1 MSTTV
6 LTELRRSPLLAAG
19 LLVVLVLSLVALL
32 APLIAPF
39 DPHAIVGDA
48 FESPSSVHLLGTN
61 DAGSDIF
68 SQLVWGS
75 RSTLIVA
82 SAATALVLVIGVFLG
97 LLAGLWGGLAET
109 LVMRSAD
116 IILAVPAIPLLI
128 FIASLAGPSR
138 NVAILS
144 IGLLGW
150 PQVARVVRSQAL
162 SLRSR
167 GYIHATRGYGAGLLY
182 VLRRHLVPALG
193 PIIAANLAFM
203 AGLAV
208 TIEAGLAFLGL
219 GDPTTASWGA
229 MLERALRHQ
238 STYLSY
244 LWVWW
249 LLPAGT
255 AITVAVLGFT
265 FVGVGLEPR
274 FNPRWTRFS

>member
-1 MSTTV
+1 MSTLMV
-6 LTELRRSPLLAAG
+6 EARRSPLLAVG
-19 LLVVLVLSLVALL
+19 VIVVLALTTVAVF
-32 APLIAPF
+32 APVIAPF
-39 DPHAIVGDA
+39 DPKGIVGGSL
-48 FESPSSVHLLGTN
+48 EPPSARHLLGTN

-68 SQLVWGS
+68 SELVWGA

-82 SAATALVLVIGVFLG
+82 SLATTLVLVIGVLLG
-97 LLAGLWGGLAET
+97 LVAGLRGGLAET

-116 IILAVPAIPLLI
+116 VVLAIPAIPLLI

-138 NVAILS
+138 TVAILS

-150 PQVARVVRSQAL
+150 PQVARVVRSQTL

-167 GYIHATRGYGAGLLY
+167 GFIHAARGYGAGPFY
-182 VLRRHLVPALG
+182 TMRRHLIPALG

-208 TIEAGLAFLGL
+208 TIEAGLAFIGL

-229 MLERALRHQ
+229 MLERALRDQ
-238 STYLSY
+238 SIYMGAMWT
-244 LWVWW
+244 WW
-249 LLPAGT
+249 LLPAGL

-265 FVGVGLEPR
+265 FIGVGLEPR

>member
-1 MSTTV
+1 MSALV
-6 LTELRRSPLLAAG
+6 AEARRSPLLVAG
-19 LLVVLVLSLVALL
+19 LFVVSLLVLVALF
-32 APLIAPF
+32 APVIAPYE
-39 DPHAIVGDA
+39 PKAIVGNA
-48 FESPSSVHLLGTN
+48 LERPSSRHLLGTN

-68 SQLVWGS
+68 TEFIWGS

-82 SAATALVLVIGVFLG
+82 SAATALVLVIGVGLG
-97 LLAGLWGGLAET
+97 LAAGLRGGLAEVV
-109 LVMRSAD
+109 VMRCAD
-116 IILAVPAIPLLI
+116 VVLAIPAIPLLI

-167 GYIHATRGYGAGLLY
+167 GFIHAARGSGAGPIY
-182 VLRRHLVPALG
+182 VMRRHLVPALG

-208 TIEAGLAFLGL
+208 TIEAGLAFIGL
-219 GDPTTASWGA
+219 GDPTTVSWGS

-238 STYLSY
+238 SIYVSA

-249 LLPAGT
+249 LLPAGL
-255 AITVAVLGFT
+255 AITVAVMGFT